1 MTTSTHLAINLKINY
16 EKKNS
21 HARKL
26 CPLHQ
31 IEQQIRFNEQNALVT
46 FIFVPLVLLN
56 NSQAYRVNEDQSRI
70 ISVHNTGPWMT

>member
-1 MTTSTHLAINLKINY
+1 MLLQTINDHFNPFSYQPKNKLR
-16 EKKNS
+16 KKNS

-56 NSQAYRVNEDQSRI
+56 NSQAYRRCK
-70 ISVHNTGPWMT
+70 